1 VADSDDRTPADLLCD
16 LFVYAPLGFVFEA
29 PKLVPEL
36 AARGREQVAAAR
48 TVGRFVVEKAN
59 ERLGP
64 VVGSVLNG
72 FLSGLRPTD
81 DRGDRA
87 KVDADAAVR
96 VETTDSPAGARGE
109 RSSEV
114 ETPNSG
120 AATAD
125 GVAPS
130 RTTSSS
136 GSKTSTRRQTAS
148 NGSSRR
154 RKTPEAATLGIP
166 EYDSLAASQVV
177 PRLAALTPDELAA
190 VRAYEAAH
198 RGRRTILGRV
208 DQLLGHPGAQSG

>member
-87 KVDADAAVR
+87 KVDADTAVR

-109 RSSEV
+109 QSSEV

-130 RTTSSS
+130 GTASSS
-136 GSKTSTRRQTAS
+136 GSKAPTRRQTGS

-166 EYDSLAASQVV
+166 DYDSLAASQVV

-208 DQLLGHPGAQSG
+208 DQLLAHPGAQSG